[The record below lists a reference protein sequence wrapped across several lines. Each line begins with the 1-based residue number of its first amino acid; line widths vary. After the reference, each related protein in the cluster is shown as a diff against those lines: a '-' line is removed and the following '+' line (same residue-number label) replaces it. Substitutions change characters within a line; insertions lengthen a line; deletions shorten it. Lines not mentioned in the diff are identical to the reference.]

1 MRIRVLL
8 ADDHAITLEGLRRLL
23 REPEDM
29 EVVGQ
34 AGDGRTAVELTN
46 QLLPDVVLI
55 DIGMPALDG
64 IEATKR
70 IHQTQPAVGI
80 IALSVHPYRIYA
92 REMFKAGVRGYL
104 LKDCDHQD
112 LLTAIR
118 TVAAGGTYTS
128 PGLEN
133 GPPARQGQTA

>member
-80 IALSVHPYRIYA
+80 IALSVYPYRIYV
-92 REMFKAGVRGYL
+92 REMFRAGARGHL

-128 PGLEN
+128 PRIDNDPKG
-133 GPPARQGQTA
+133 GQAQTS